1 MAYVIKGGRKDV
13 EIPYLPKTG
22 TLKGGKEVVLDR
34 YRDKHESELHDIVR
48 HIVNE
53 EGDSYPQEDM
63 SNVEDF
69 RAYFLSH
76 EVFVVLD
83 KQTEEVLGGF
93 YIKPNF
99 PGRCSHNCN
108 AGFVAK
114 TNARGSGIGS
124 FMMENYLILARDIG
138 YKASFFNLV
147 FVSNK
152 ASVRLCRK
160 YGFTEIGIVPKA
172 GNLKGKGYTDAYQ
185 FYKDLTNND
194 P

>member
-13 EIPYLPKTG
+13 DLPYLPKAG
-22 TLKGGKEVVLDR
+22 TLKDGREVVLDR
-34 YRDKHESELHDIVR
+34 YKDKHEQELFEIVR

-63 SNVEDF
+63 TNIEDF

-83 KQTEEVLGGF
+83 KHTQEVLGGF

-114 TNARGSGIGS
+114 TTARGAGIGS
-124 FMMENYLILARDIG
+124 FMMENYITLARDLG

-147 FVSNK
+147 FVTNK

-160 YGFTEIGIVPKA
+160 YGFTEIGIIPKA
-172 GNLKGKGYTDAYQ
+172 GDLKGKGYTDAIQ
-185 FYKDLTNND
+185 FYLDLTK
-194 P
+194 